1 MPTEDTQS
9 LVTEI
14 EILKVVFCIWRAEII
29 EEEAIYKRVQQK
41 TRIGENFQQSISL
54 YTHVHFTFE

>member
-1 MPTEDTQS
+1 MPIEDTQS

-41 TRIGENFQQSISL
+41 NKNR
-54 YTHVHFTFE
+54 